1 MPAQLSFHPD
11 SCSAPYMGPGT
22 CDASCGRCKPCEGYV
37 PSDFLPPPNVTAPAG
52 DPPSASTALPV
63 DATPISPNQHP
74 NPGAPN
80 PGNTSTGFGAPAPA
94 LPPVGPVLRAPAP
107 ETGSAPAPCVAD
119 ITVRSCPSPA
129 NADNLGRNV
138 PTHKL
143 LPYLKTRPFCSLS
156 SIVQGHVGCTCIQVG
171 GHGAVHGMVTECAP
185 AITRPLQGGDIFM

>member
-1 MPAQLSFHPD
+1 MCSLMRGYGRVGHTLLEVCAACAHKVLPAQLSFHPD

-63 DATPISPNQHP
+63 DATPVSPNQHP

-107 ETGSAPAPCVAD
+107 ETGGAPAPCVAD
-119 ITVRSCPSPA
+119 ITVRSCPRPA
-129 NADNLGRNV
+129 DVETLGRKA
-138 PTHKL
+138 PQCML
-143 LPYLKTRPFCSLS
+143 GC
-156 SIVQGHVGCTCIQVG
+156 HVC
-171 GHGAVHGMVTECAP
+171 M
-185 AITRPLQGGDIFM
+185 RPLCRRLQQTVFACQLSGYVI